1 LQQLSARENISPDN
15 FSVHGKYDAY
25 HILIAKLA
33 DDTFVVARYRFD
45 HGVNLFLNFTSLLSE
60 QHAMVAGGVQLHVLV
75 FLPDLSPIIL
85 VFVQGKRDPSARGQ
99 RLSCL
104 ITHGPPNLN

>member
-15 FSVHGKYDAY
+15 FSVHGNYDAY

-33 DDTFVVARYRFD
+33 DDTFVVALYRFD
-45 HGVNLFLNFTSLLSE
+45 HGVNLLLNF
-60 QHAMVAGGVQLHVLV
+60 VIVQAARYSGWW
-75 FLPDLSPIIL
+75 SPIARSGFPASPQPDHSL
-85 VFVQGKRDPSARGQ
+85 FVQGKRDPSARGQ

-104 ITHGPPNLN
+104 ITHGPPNKN

>member
-1 LQQLSARENISPDN
+1 MQQLSARENISPDN

-85 VFVQGKRDPSARGQ
+85 SLYRVNVIPVLAVSGCPVSSRTVPR
-99 RLSCL
+99 
-104 ITHGPPNLN
+104 I